1 MPIRIC
7 KIADLAPKAR
17 GRHSIVQRLS
27 EYIDLKTKLANGLK
41 PYEAI
46 EVKLEPSSEKGHRSI
61 LQTFKRQ
68 VQDDLKR
75 LGLTDI
81 TVSAYKSE
89 GKNVIAVYN
98 EPVITTAS
106 SSKKA
111 KKELATA

>member
-7 KIADLAPKAR
+7 QVSDLAPKVR
-17 GRHSIVQRLS
+17 GRHSVVQRLT
-27 EYIDLKTKLANGLK
+27 EYVELKTKLANGLK

-46 EVKLEPSSEKGHRSI
+46 EVRLNPSNEKGYKSI

-75 LGLTDI
+75 LGLKDL

-89 GKNVIAVYN
+89 GMNVITVCS
-98 EPVITTAS
+98 EPILVKGKH
-106 SSKKA
+106 KKGMA
-111 KKELATA
+111 LAA